1 MLNKTIETGCI
12 APAWSNVLPPLSAE
26 ERRKC
31 EELDEELYGLVL
43 ACCLE
48 IVQTTDK
55 TTDKQRSDARDL
67 YAKVDAEMRTRDIES
82 GIAAIA
88 YIQRFALG
96 ETTSE
101 SASEMGSIMNLRTR
115 GASYRDGLTM
125 LTTYKDL
132 SAK

>member
-1 MLNKTIETGCI
+1 MVDNNTLPRSLKTVLAKTIETGCI
-12 APAWSNVLPPLSAE
+12 APAWDNVLPPLSAE
-26 ERRKC
+26 ERSEC
-31 EELDEELYGLVL
+31 EKFDEELYGLVL
-43 ACCLE
+43 ACLE

-88 YIQRFALG
+88 YIQRVALG

-101 SASEMGSIMNLRTR
+101 NAGQPCRTA
-115 GASYRDGLTM
+115 GAT
-125 LTTYKDL
+125 
-132 SAK
+132 